1 MVASPGSA
9 LDAQRR
15 WLAFR
20 REPASA
26 QGQPA
31 RIGVAAT
38 FTAEGVEP
46 FLGAA
51 LLDEGVLATF
61 SFADYNQVHQV
72 ALDPRGTLGDV
83 EAIVV
88 LWRLEDLYPDRV
100 AAAAEGDGTALG
112 EVIDGASELG
122 RLVAAMSAAVA
133 APVIVSTAPHPQPV
147 GFDLADS
154 GTGTRLARLR
164 DAAEQAFT
172 AALGGAEV
180 RRADLHSW
188 QLIHGVERSIDAVKD
203 RVYRQPYTSD
213 FLHVLGRR
221 LAEIIVRERRPAPKC
236 IVLDADNTL
245 WGGVI
250 GEDGIGGIQLGSA
263 FPGSAYVEFQRAL
276 KRLRARGVLL
286 AVASKNNPRE
296 VDEVFASH
304 DDMVL
309 KADDIA
315 VWQVN
320 WLTKSESIRA
330 IAAEL
335 NIGVDAVAFID
346 DSDYELAEVAS
357 QLPEVIRLRVPDE
370 VALLPD
376 LLANSGLFRNLHV
389 TSEDLARTEMIIQE
403 RERRSAES
411 TMSREEFLTSLQ
423 LVLTYFEVTEE
434 HVGRVA
440 QLTNKTNQFNLTTVR
455 RSEADVRA
463 LLADPA
469 CAVRAIRVADKFGD
483 YGLVGV
489 AVVRAAGQ
497 RAEIDTLLMSCRVLG
512 RGVETGFLAK
522 LAETAKDLG
531 ATELVGRYLPTAKNG
546 QVADLYPRH
555 AFTSTGEE
563 GVFLAAVTDVPPVP
577 SHLTVR

>member
-1 MVASPGSA
+1 MAGSTGTA

-15 WLAFR
+15 WLAHR
-20 REPASA
+20 RDSASA
-26 QGQPA
+26 QGPSV
-31 RIGVAAT
+31 RIGLTAT
-38 FTAEGVEP
+38 FTAESLEP

-51 LLDEGVLATF
+51 LLDEGVVPAF
-61 SFADYNQVHQV
+61 SIADYNQVHQV
-72 ALDPRGTLGDV
+72 ALDPEGTLGPVDV
-83 EAIVV
+83 IVV
-88 LWRLEDLYPDRV
+88 LWRLEDLYPDAV
-100 AAAAEGDGTALG
+100 AAAAGGDGPAFA
-112 EVIDGASELG
+112 EIIDGARELG
-122 RLVAAMSAAVA
+122 ALLAAMAGLVAH
-133 APVIVSTAPHPQPV
+133 PVVVSTAPHPRPV
-147 GFDLADS
+147 GIDLADS
-154 GTGTRLARLR
+154 TTGMRLARLR
-164 DAAEQAFT
+164 DAADQALT
-172 AALGGAEV
+172 DALGGAQV

-188 QLIHGVERSIDAVKD
+188 QLIHGADRAIDAVKD
-203 RVYRQPYTSD
+203 RVYRQPYTSE
-213 FLHVLGRR
+213 FLQVLGRR
-221 LAEIIVRERRPAPKC
+221 IAEIVARERQPTPKC

-276 KRLRARGVLL
+276 KRQRDRGTLL

-304 DDMVL
+304 DEMVL
-309 KADDIA
+309 TPADIA

-320 WLTKSESIRA
+320 WLTKSQSIQA
-330 IAAEL
+330 IANEL
-335 NIGVDAVAFID
+335 NIGLDSIVFVD

-376 LLANSGLFRNLHV
+376 LLADSGLFRNLHV
-389 TSEDLARTEMIIQE
+389 TSEDLARTEMVIRE

-411 TMSREEFLTSLQ
+411 TMSREEFLASLE
-423 LVLTYFEVTEE
+423 LVLTYFEVTDE

-455 RSEADVRA
+455 RSDADVRA
-463 LLADPA
+463 LLADSSY
-469 CAVRAIRVADKFGD
+469 AVRAIRVADKFGD

-489 AVVRAAGQ
+489 AVLHAEGDRAD
-497 RAEIDTLLMSCRVLG
+497 IDTLLMSCRVLG
-512 RGVETGFLAK
+512 RGIETGFLAK

-531 ATELVGRYLPTAKNG
+531 ATQLVGRYLPTPKNG

-555 AFTSTGEE
+555 GFTPAGDG
-563 GVFLAAVTDVPPVP
+563 GVYRAAVTDVPKAPD
-577 SHLTVR
+577 HLTMR